1 MALFFIPLSR
11 HLLRDILG
19 DDHTALTD
27 KAWLRSQTQHQ
38 DQQERHRRQ
47 ELEQRIHRLRLEKG
61 GLC

>member
-19 DDHTALTD
+19 NDHAASAD
-27 KAWLRSQTQHQ
+27 KAWRESQAQHQ
-38 DQQERHRRQ
+38 DQQMQHQRQ